1 MQMIPTL
8 LAHRQAQI
16 LPRFVIASSMILV
29 VLLLTTGCNS
39 QIREVPTGAKKPPQW
54 QWSDDQN
61 NYHLLVAMAL
71 ESSAIDLH
79 EQLPADIDAYCMSYP
94 GLSRDQRLRFWSDLL
109 AAIAYHESG
118 HNPDLTY
125 TENFSDNRGERV
137 ISRGLLQ
144 LSFESGKAYDCPLEQ
159 AAELHDPAKNIDC
172 GVRILNKWVGQDGV
186 ISQDAGGYPR
196 QWLGGARYWSVL
208 RRSTSRAA
216 IQARIQR
223 RPYCRM

>member
-1 MQMIPTL
+1 M
-8 LAHRQAQI
+8 
-16 LPRFVIASSMILV
+16 LV
-29 VLLLTTGCNS
+29 VLFLTTGCNS
-39 QIREVPTGAKKPPQW
+39 QIRELPTTAEKPPPR
-54 QWSDDQN
+54 QWSDEHSHYD
-61 NYHLLVAMAL
+61 LLAAMAL
-71 ESSAIDLH
+71 ESSAIDLPN
-79 EQLPADIDAYCMSYP
+79 QLPADIDAYCMRYP
-94 GLSRDQRLRFWSDLL
+94 GLSRDQRLRFWGDLL

-125 TENFSDNRGERV
+125 TENFSDNSGERV

-144 LSFESGKAYDCPLEQ
+144 LSFESGKAYDCPLQQ
-159 AAELHDPAKNIDC
+159 ATELHDPAKNIDC
-172 GVRILNKWVGQDGV
+172 GVRILNKWVAQDGV
-186 ISQDAGGYPR
+186 ISQHAGGYPR